1 MTKHRDVTPEEHQ
14 QLANAL
20 HEVLQE
26 NPELKQEIFALLS
39 DKLSD
44 PRNEDDFDT
53 WTYGTEPLPGDQ
65 TWQSK

>member
-1 MTKHRDVTPEEHQ
+1 MTRHRDITPEEHQ
-14 QLANAL
+14 QLANSL

-26 NPELKQEIFALLS
+26 NPELKQEIFAL
-39 DKLSD
+39 LSD

-53 WTYGTEPLPGDQ
+53 WTYGTEPLPGDN